1 VCSAGWDGA
10 GGAHRKDDVVEADV
24 AEKGHAKPP
33 VQKMKSIRDDY
44 EDNEKFD
51 AMERVHEAF
60 IKEEALAWRK
70 RLRGGAKTSANRG
83 MKIKLFSKWLWS
95 CVY

>member
-1 VCSAGWDGA
+1 MCSIGLDGS

-44 EDNEKFD
+44 EDKEKFD
-51 AMERVHEAF
+51 ARERVHEAF

-70 RLRGGAKTSANRG
+70 RLRGGAKTSAKRG
-83 MKIKLFSKWLWS
+83 MKIKLFSKWLCS